1 MVGIVNYGIGNLAS
15 VQNAILKLGGKVRIE
30 SNPAELKNYDRLILP
45 GVGAFGEAMENL
57 EKSGMKESILEF
69 AKNGKPLL
77 GICLGMQL
85 LFQKSY
91 EFGEHFGLGLIEGE
105 IIKFDK
111 KLLREDEKIPH
122 MGWNLVYKTQNS
134 PLTKDLEENFY
145 LYFVHSYYLGD
156 FKNAIGISHY
166 GVDFAALVQKDN
178 LFGIQPHPEKS
189 HNIGLK
195 ILENFLKFS

>member
-1 MVGIVNYGIGNLAS
+1 MLGIINYNSGNLAS
-15 VQNAILKLGGKVRIE
+15 VQNAILKLGGEVRIE
-30 SNPAELKNYDRLILP
+30 SNPEKLKSYDRLILP
-45 GVGAFGEAMENL
+45 GVGAFGEAMEHL

-69 AKNGKPLL
+69 AKSGKPLL

-91 EFGEHFGLGLIEGE
+91 EFGEHLGLGLIEGE

-111 KLLREDEKIPH
+111 KLLKEDEKIPH
-122 MGWNLVYKTQNS
+122 MGWNLVQKTKNS
-134 PLTKDLEENFY
+134 PLLKDLEETFY

-166 GVDFAALVQKDN
+166 GVDFTALVQKDN
-178 LFGIQPHPEKS
+178 LLGIQPHPEKS
-189 HNIGLK
+189 HNVGLK

>member
-1 MVGIVNYGIGNLAS
+1 A
-15 VQNAILKLGGKVRIE
+15 
-30 SNPAELKNYDRLILP
+30 
-45 GVGAFGEAMENL
+45 
-57 EKSGMKESILEF
+57 KS
-69 AKNGKPLL
+69 GKPLL

-91 EFGEHFGLGLIEGE
+91 EFGEHLGLGLIEGE

-111 KLLREDEKIPH
+111 KLLKEDEKIPH
-122 MGWNLVYKTQNS
+122 MGWNLVQKTKNS
-134 PLTKDLEENFY
+134 PLLKDLEETFY

-166 GVDFAALVQKDN
+166 GVDFTALVQKDN
-178 LFGIQPHPEKS
+178 LLGIQPHPEKS
-189 HNIGLK
+189 HNVGLK

>member
-1 MVGIVNYGIGNLAS
+1 MVGIINYKIGNLAS
-15 VQNAILKLGGKVRIE
+15 VQNAIVKLGEKAEIE
-30 SNPAELKNYDRLILP
+30 EDPQSLSKYDRLILP
-45 GVGAFGEAMENL
+45 GVGAFSDAMKHLRDSGMQEAVVDFA
-57 EKSGMKESILEF
+57 KSGK
-69 AKNGKPLL
+69 ALL

-85 LFQKSY
+85 LFMKSY
-91 EFGEHFGLGLIEGE
+91 EFGEHLGLGLIEGE

-111 KLLREDEKIPH
+111 KLLKKDEKIPH

-189 HNIGLK
+189 HNTGLK